1 MNQCVGYSA
10 VNSLK
15 KRVHHYKREDM
26 ATIRKIRKQTYKTQ
40 KSPLTGGFLK
50 WVLMGFFWA
59 GFNFFMSTLLQIK
72 SLSNQ

>member
-1 MNQCVGYSA
+1 
-10 VNSLK
+10 
-15 KRVHHYKREDM
+15 M
-26 ATIRKIRKQTYKTQ
+26 AILRKIRKQTYKTQ

-50 WVLMGFFWA
+50 WVLMGFFRA